1 MFTPTR
7 MAATRAT
14 AGHNWGIAL
23 SHDAVW
29 LGHAQP
35 AVMDGAGLLRLGCS
49 VLAAGGVEGL
59 GELLVERQARAR
71 GLATYLNWTGRTR
84 LSPGRP
90 AAMFAGRLGGPSP
103 DCEPWSQHLR

>member
-1 MFTPTR
+1 VASATPRAIAILGWVLTILAISLGVLMFTPTR

-29 LGHAQP
+29 LGLAQP

-59 GELLVERQARAR
+59 GELLVERQARAFR
-71 GLATYLNWTGRTR
+71 
-84 LSPGRP
+84 
-90 AAMFAGRLGGPSP
+90 
-103 DCEPWSQHLR
+103 